1 MSNLIR
7 KILRVVFTR
16 QTAIFLF
23 FLLLSTFFWLMHSV
37 GANRDLKLS
46 YNLRYVNCPQSVQ
59 IVNDLPKKV
68 EVHVANGKHSIFNYF
83 WVKDIDTLLIDLSGI
98 NSLVRQG
105 RKSFELDSLVVRTIR
120 EDFGEN
126 SYAKN
131 ISPHNIWVEYRTL
144 KSKELKVV
152 LQSQIP
158 LKSNFMLSDSVQM
171 MPRTVRVFGDSEVLD
186 TMQFVAITDLKMDS
200 LKETSD
206 IEYKFDGQGRLSFEP
221 KSVIVRIPVDKMVE
235 KSVSVAIATV
245 NQPNGLIMKA
255 FPRMVDV
262 VFIVPLSRFNEISAE
277 NFLVEIDY
285 VQRISEGRCAV
296 RVASKPEFVRIL
308 RLEPQ
313 EVEFSL
319 ERTN

>member
-1 MSNLIR
+1 MSNFIR
-7 KILRVVFTR
+7 KILQVVFRR
-16 QTAIFLF
+16 QTVVFLF
-23 FLLLSTFFWLMHSV
+23 FLLLSTFFWLMHSI
-37 GANRDLKLS
+37 GANRDIKLS

-59 IVNDLPKKV
+59 IINELPQKV
-68 EVHVANGKHSIFNYF
+68 EVNISNGKHSILNYF
-83 WVKDIDTLLIDLSGI
+83 WVKDIDTLLIDLSDI
-98 NSLVRQG
+98 NSLVSQG
-105 RKSFELDSLVVRTIR
+105 RKSFELDSMVVRAIR
-120 EDFGEN
+120 EDFGVGA
-126 SYAKN
+126 YAKS
-131 ISPHNIWVEYRTL
+131 ISPHNIWVEYKTL

-158 LKSNFMLSDSVQM
+158 LQSNFMLSDSVQI
-171 MPRTVRVFGDSEVLD
+171 MPRSVRVFGSTETLDS
-186 TMQFVAITDLKMDS
+186 MQFVAITDLRIDS
-200 LKETSD
+200 LKETSEV
-206 IEYKFDGQGRLSFEP
+206 EYKLNGHGKLSFEP

-235 KSVSVAIATV
+235 KSISVPIATV
-245 NQPNGLIMKA
+245 NQPNGLLMKS

-262 VFIVPLSRFNEISAE
+262 VCTVPLSRFNEISAE